1 MLDSLTFGVHRSSES
16 YRTVTCMSFPFT
28 HVKYADLNARQKESF
43 NSQKVSAVLADY
55 GFVTI
60 LLSDDWNGA
69 DFLALRHTGETLKV
83 QLKARMNFDA
93 KYEGKDLWLCFPD
106 DGAWY
111 LGRHDELKK
120 VVFDHHDGPSASW
133 PSLPTKLREVLAP
146 YRLQPPA

>member
-1 MLDSLTFGVHRSSES
+1 
-16 YRTVTCMSFPFT
+16 MSFPFA

-43 NSQKVSAVLADY
+43 NFQKVSALLADY

-111 LGRHDELKK
+111 LGKHDELKK
-120 VVFDHHDGPSASW
+120 VVFEHHEAPTSASWREKGGYSW
-133 PSLPTKLREVLAP
+133 PSLPTKLRDVLAP